1 MVFADF
7 NAELHSLPRGIP
19 AGVIGKREEHRLSR
33 QGGEQATN
41 VLYMYHTSK
50 ATTKLVSWC
59 KGNHLVALNC
69 RRREFACK
77 LAVE

>member
-1 MVFADF
+1 MIFADF

-50 ATTKLVSWC
+50 ATTKLVS
-59 KGNHLVALNC
+59 
-69 RRREFACK
+69 
-77 LAVE
+77 